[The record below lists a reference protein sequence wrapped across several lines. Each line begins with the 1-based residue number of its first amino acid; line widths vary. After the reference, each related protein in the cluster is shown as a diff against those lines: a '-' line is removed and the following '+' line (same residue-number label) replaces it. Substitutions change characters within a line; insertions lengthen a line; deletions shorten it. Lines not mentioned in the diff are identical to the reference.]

1 MTVCVQSGI
10 NEQACYPEDPT
21 QAKVT
26 VFTSGPGSIPP
37 NEIWVTLENANGPPM
52 NPNIPNS
59 FPLATFQPDP
69 AIRIAVEDGVVQAII
84 DHYVSLIP
92 PPIP

>member
-1 MTVCVQSGI
+1 
-10 NEQACYPEDPT
+10 
-21 QAKVT
+21 
-26 VFTSGPGSIPP
+26 
-37 NEIWVTLENANGPPM
+37 M